1 MRNIN
6 EFIDYQGILDK
17 IFREEEESYSEILK
31 DDIYS
36 EDDYE
41 DYEINFVK
49 CYKFYKKYKE
59 EGFEIEL
66 DESGFNESEIYFSFV
81 YYNNDANES
90 DNSSTCFVVEFT
102 YDFNNEIFT
111 DFNSFNS

>member
-1 MRNIN
+1 MININ

-17 IFREEEESYSEILK
+17 IFKDEVESYLEILK

-59 EGFEIEL
+59 EGFELEL
-66 DESGFNESEIYFSFV
+66 DESGFNENEIYFSSV

-90 DNSSTCFVVEFT
+90 DNTSSFTVVEFT
-102 YDFNNEIFT
+102 YNTDEEIFT
-111 DFNSFNS
+111 DFNS

>member
-59 EGFEIEL
+59 QGFELEV
-66 DESGFNESEIYFSFV
+66 DESGFNENEIYFSFV
-81 YYNNDANES
+81 YYNNDVNES